1 MVLGLKGR
9 KCHQGSPHVHDFEF
23 GVKEIVR
30 TGLFSQRDRD
40 SNSREGDAGASIVR
54 DVKPAQVE
62 SEAQHGERPM
72 TDRLNRVSLQN
83 SCYNVL
89 GMYRRFFQSNSK

>member
-1 MVLGLKGR
+1 M
-9 KCHQGSPHVHDFEF
+9 Q
-23 GVKEIVR
+23 VR
-30 TGLFSQRDRD
+30 RY
-40 SNSREGDAGASIVR
+40 VR
-54 DVKPAQVE
+54 DVKPAQAE
-62 SEAQHGERPM
+62 SEAQHDERPM